1 MVIMASG
8 PNLHQPAIN
17 FMEML
22 SPSAPIVDSQHHSTE
37 TIGSHHA
44 NATRR
49 LSCATALCNPAA
61 DLFPDHDEWAGTPFR
76 EAAGLCSAPNFL
88 LENGEQN
95 VSHQTDCHCVL
106 HTWAH
111 G

>member
-17 FMEML
+17 FMEMP
-22 SPSAPIVDSQHHSTE
+22 SPSAPIVNSQHHSTE

-44 NATRR
+44 NTTGR

-61 DLFPDHDEWAGTPFR
+61 DLFPDHDKWTGSPFR
-76 EAAGLCSAPNFL
+76 EAAGLCGAPNFL

-106 HTWAH
+106 HT
-111 G
+111 